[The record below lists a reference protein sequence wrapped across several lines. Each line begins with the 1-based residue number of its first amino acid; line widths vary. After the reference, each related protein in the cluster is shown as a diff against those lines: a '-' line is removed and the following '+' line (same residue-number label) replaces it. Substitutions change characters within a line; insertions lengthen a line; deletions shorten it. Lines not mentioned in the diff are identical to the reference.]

1 MRRKNGR
8 KKKSAYILCGILAAL
23 LLALT
28 GCQKA
33 AAGEK
38 TEEKVFVYGDTTFNA
53 ENDES
58 DVNPHNGYSGWAC
71 IRYGIGETLF
81 HYSDFMEIEP
91 WLAKSY
97 EIVDD
102 TTWQIT
108 LNEGITFTSGR
119 TLDAEAVKECLED
132 LIAVHD
138 RARGDLKIASIEADG
153 LILTVHTGQPV
164 PALLN
169 YLSDPYGCIIDM
181 QAGVTDDGNVAGTGP
196 YRAVQVETDQ
206 GLTLVKNEHYWDGI
220 PKLDRIEVKTIRDGD
235 TMTMALQSG
244 ELDAAYGLPYSNL
257 ILFRDEPYTIS
268 SADTSRTFFGQFN
281 GVSEV
286 LQDDRVREAVI
297 GAIDREGFVNTL
309 MEGNGSVAE
318 GPFPSYFAFGDSKV
332 REESYDLEHSGELLA
347 EAGWIDEDGDGY
359 VEKDGKRLTICWLTY
374 PSRQELPLL
383 AESAQASLK
392 KIGVEVQ
399 IQCTANHLEL
409 LKKGKWDI
417 YVSAFVSAPTGDPE
431 YFFTT
436 HCMQDSSKNRGG
448 YYSETLETLEQQLSC
463 EFDTEK
469 RTALAV
475 RMTQTLLDD
484 HMFFFASHLKMSMV
498 SGEGVTGLVAHPCDY
513 YEITVNLDKK

>member
-1 MRRKNGR
+1 
-8 KKKSAYILCGILAAL
+8 
-23 LLALT
+23 
-28 GCQKA
+28 
-33 AAGEK
+33 
-38 TEEKVFVYGDTTFNA
+38 
-53 ENDES
+53 
-58 DVNPHNGYSGWAC
+58 
-71 IRYGIGETLF
+71 
-81 HYSDFMEIEP
+81 MEIEP
-91 WLAKSY
+91 WLAESY
-97 EIVDD
+97 ELVDD
-102 TTWQIT
+102 TTWRIT
-108 LNEGITFTSGR
+108 LHEGISFTSGR

-138 RARGDLKIASIEADG
+138 RARGDLKIESIEADG
-153 LILTVHTGQPV
+153 LIVTIHTEQPV
-164 PALLN
+164 PALLS

-206 GLTLVKNEHYWDGI
+206 GLTLMKNDNYWNGT

-281 GVSEV
+281 GSSEV

-332 REESYDLEHSGELLA
+332 QEESYDLEYSRELLA
-347 EAGWIDEDGDGY
+347 EAGWTDEDGDGY

-392 KIGVEVQ
+392 KIGIEVQ

-409 LKKGKWDI
+409 LKKGNWDV

-436 HCMQDSSKNRGG
+436 HCLQDSSKNRGG
-448 YYSETLETLEQQLSC
+448 YYSETLEMLEQQLSG

-469 RTALAV
+469 RTELAIE
-475 RMTQTLLDD
+475 MTQTLLDD

-498 SGEGVTGLVAHPCDY
+498 SDEGVTGLTAHPCDY
-513 YEITVNLDKK
+513 YEITVNLDKNK